1 MILRRFPWAVPDR
14 ERDTSFR
21 AFLEAEGENPF
32 ESHKSRTHRSNPRTQ
47 KGAKK
52 GRKVL
57 DSLNATSA
65 PNASFNLT
73 VPSPNNTATSW
84 TAPAA
89 GGV

>member
-32 ESHKSRTHRSNPRTQ
+32 ESHKSRSRRSNRRAR

-52 GRKVL
+52 SARGL
-57 DSLNATSA
+57 GAADATSA
-65 PNASFNLT
+65 PNGHLAIPSANSANGFAS
-73 VPSPNNTATSW
+73 
-84 TAPAA
+84 AA
-89 GGV
+89 GGVYSPT